1 MTQQTSTPGRA
12 AKRRVRLSNGELE
25 FLENVRAL
33 ALGIECRLDSM
44 AYFIDDEQEL
54 DLWTGAKKR
63 AQRIR
68 KLTIEQERIEREAA

>member
-1 MTQQTSTPGRA
+1 MPKRA
-12 AKRRVRLSNGELE
+12 GARRARLSNGELE

-33 ALGIECRLDSM
+33 AIGIEHRLDSM

-68 KLTIEQERIEREAA
+68 RLTIEQERIQREAA